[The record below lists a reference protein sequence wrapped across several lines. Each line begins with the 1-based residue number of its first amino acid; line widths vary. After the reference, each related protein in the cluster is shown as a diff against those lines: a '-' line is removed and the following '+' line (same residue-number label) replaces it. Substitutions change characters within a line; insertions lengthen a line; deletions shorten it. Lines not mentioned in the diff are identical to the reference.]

1 MKNSISEFDDDGG
14 RIAVNLDVGEDMAE
28 FTSRVASV
36 WNQIPMEKKRP
47 VSKLDVVDGIPDQ
60 PYTFGMWWHKDGSI
74 TLNARLLNAQPD
86 VEHEIHETIM
96 HELNHAAFTNLD
108 YKKQAR
114 MIRENSTISPI
125 NSETRIYYMIMKRA
139 ENDVARPFMATGE
152 AEHAE
157 AAARLESAR
166 YDYAAEQH
174 TQYHLIKDGIVK
186 NSKVHSTDVFD
197 VLRRVFE

>member
-1 MKNSISEFDDDGG
+1 MKNSISGFDDDGG

-28 FTSRVASV
+28 FTSKVASI
-36 WNQIPMEKKRP
+36 WNQIPVEKKRL
-47 VSKLDVVDGIPDQ
+47 VSKLNVVDGIPDQ
-60 PYTFGMWWHKDGSI
+60 PHTFGMWWHKDGSI
-74 TLNARLLNAQPD
+74 TLNTRLLNAQPD
-86 VEHEIHETIM
+86 VEHEIHETIV

-114 MIRENSTISPI
+114 MIRENSTVPPI

-139 ENDVARPFMATGE
+139 ENDAVRLFMATSE
-152 AEHAE
+152 AKRAE
-157 AAARLESAR
+157 AAARLEGAR

-186 NSKVHSTDVFD
+186 NSGAHSTDVFN
-197 VLRRVFE
+197 VLRGVFG